1 VYQSPLHDVHVQL
14 GAKMVE
20 FAGWSMPL
28 RYRGIVAEHRHTR
41 AQCSVFDVSHMG
53 RLKVSGDDS
62 FALLQRVC
70 TRNLEGME
78 PGVCRYSHV
87 CKDDGGI
94 LDDLIVSRFDDHWGI
109 VCNASN
115 REKILGW
122 LHRHAEGKAV
132 QIEDETFAT
141 AMVALQGPAAV
152 EQTTRL
158 LPVDL
163 SGVQRYRFTSGVYM
177 MTRYAIYRS
186 GYTGE
191 DGYEIV
197 VPAGIVKMLAP
208 KLFGWGSTDEND
220 VIKPAGLGAR
230 DTLRLEAGMPLYGHE
245 LHEDVDPLTAGQGW
259 CVDLNKDFIGVEPMR
274 RRAEAGVKRM
284 LVGLELEGRRTA
296 RLHHP
301 IQADGH
307 RVGEVTSGCLSPTL
321 GRSIAMGYV
330 DSEYSSEGTGLEV
343 DFGGRPH
350 PATVA
355 KLPFYRR
362 TAKTPS

>member
-1 VYQSPLHDVHVQL
+1 
-14 GAKMVE
+14 MVD
-20 FAGWSMPL
+20 FAGWNMPVM
-28 RYRGIVAEHRHTR
+28 YRSIIDEHNHTR
-41 AQCSVFDVSHMG
+41 SKCSVFDVSHMG

-87 CKDDGGI
+87 CKDDGGV

-122 LHRHAEGKAV
+122 LHGHAKGKAV

-152 EQTTRL
+152 EQAKAL

-163 SGVQRYRFTSGVYM
+163 SGVQRYRFASGVYM

-208 KLFGWGSTDEND
+208 KLFGWGSTDVNH
-220 VIKPAGLGAR
+220 VIQPAGLGAR

-245 LHEDVDPLTAGQGW
+245 LHEDVDPLTAGQSW
-259 CVDLNKDFIGVEPMR
+259 CVDLNKDFIGGEPMR
-274 RRAEAGVKRM
+274 KLAETGLKQK

-296 RLHHP
+296 RPHHG

-321 GRSIAMGYV
+321 GKSIAMAYV
-330 DSEYSSEGTGLEV
+330 ETEYSAEGTELEV
-343 DFGGRPH
+343 DLGGRPQ
-350 PATVA
+350 PARIV

-362 TAKTPS
+362 PQKASP

>member
-1 VYQSPLHDVHVQL
+1 MHVQL

-28 RYRGIVAEHRHTR
+28 MYRGIVAEHRHTR

-78 PGVCRYSHV
+78 PGLSRYSHV
-87 CKDDGGI
+87 CKENGGV
-94 LDDLIVSRFDDHWGI
+94 LDDLIVSRFDDCWGI
-109 VCNASN
+109 VCNGSN

-122 LHRHAEGKAV
+122 LGKHAEGKAV

-141 AMVALQGPAAV
+141 AMVALQGPAAI
-152 EQTTRL
+152 EQAKAL

-177 MTRYAIYRS
+177 MTRYVIYRS

-208 KLFGWGSTDEND
+208 KLFGWGSTKANE
-220 VIKPAGLGAR
+220 VIQPAGLGAR

-245 LHEDVDPLTAGQGW
+245 LHEQVDSLTAGQDW
-259 CVDLNKDFIGVEPMR
+259 CVDLNKNFIGVEPMR
-274 RRAEAGVKRM
+274 RLAETDRKQK
-284 LVGLELEGRRTA
+284 LVGLELQGRRTA
-296 RLHHP
+296 RPHHR

-321 GRSIAMGYV
+321 GKSIAMAYV
-330 DSEYSSEGTGLEV
+330 ETEYSAEGTELEV
-343 DFGGRPH
+343 DLGGSSQ
-350 PATVA
+350 PARVVR
-355 KLPFYRR
+355 LPFYRR
-362 TAKTPS
+362 PHGAS